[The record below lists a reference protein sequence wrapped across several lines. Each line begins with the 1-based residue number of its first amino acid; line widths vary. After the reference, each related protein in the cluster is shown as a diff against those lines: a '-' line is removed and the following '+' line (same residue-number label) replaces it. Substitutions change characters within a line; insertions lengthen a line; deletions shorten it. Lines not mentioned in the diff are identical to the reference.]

1 MFAVG
6 NSLVC
11 AERINGHINV
21 HIKSCSKFIAWPPEA
36 RMHTTINLG
45 HDLLAEAF
53 MPTGVAD
60 RTPLTGESL
69 KAIIARESD
78 RRLALLGRF
87 MPDFEV
93 PLRRRPAVD
102 PARDGPDKTSYHFSS
117 WPISS
122 HSGWAHGCSSTP
134 RPAWSSSVLAR
145 RRCLNCVEMGGY

>member
-1 MFAVG
+1 MR

-36 RMHTTINLG
+36 RMHTAINLG
-45 HDLLAEAF
+45 DDLLAEPS
-53 MPTGVAD
+53 MPTGVTY

-78 RRLALLGRF
+78 RRLTLLGRF

-102 PARDGPDKTSYHFSS
+102 PARDWPDKTSYQFSS
-117 WPISS
+117 WPVSS
-122 HSGWAHGCSSTP
+122 HSGWAHGCWLTP
-134 RPAWSSSVLAR
+134 RPASSSSVLAR
-145 RRCLNCVEMGGY
+145 RRCLNCVERGGY